1 MVVLSRSW
9 RGFVLLRLKLFRCD
23 MRYDGLVQIM
33 RLSVSTLLIEL
44 LKSYMTLFIQYPFIL
59 FLFIS

>member
-9 RGFVLLRLKLFRCD
+9 RGFVLFRLKLFRRD

-33 RLSVSTLLIEL
+33 RLSVSTFLIEL
-44 LKSYMTLFIQYPFIL
+44 LKS
-59 FLFIS
+59 

>member
-9 RGFVLLRLKLFRCD
+9 RGFVLLRLKLFRRD
-23 MRYDGLVQIM
+23 KRYDGLVQIM

-44 LKSYMTLFIQYPFIL
+44 LKS
-59 FLFIS
+59 